1 MRLKNKMQLTE
12 KQKQQITEHPILRQ
26 EGIEQIKK
34 EEQFKTDFLFQTE
47 QETKT
52 QNQILNNYYG
62 EY

>member
-1 MRLKNKMQLTE
+1 MQLTI

-34 EEQFKTDFLFQTE
+34 EESFKTAFLFQID
-47 QETKT
+47 QDIKQ

-62 EY
+62 GY